1 MKQISI
7 IILSVVFALT
17 AFAIKGNTAPAQPT
31 DSTIFK
37 VHLDNKEYQVWLD
50 IDFYNNNIIVPKQ
63 EVFGPVPGY
72 LGAVRDTRKW
82 IISDA
87 IVKGR
92 SAQLTIINDYGSEDL
107 KARLTLNADSTY
119 TFEQMSGSTIKIVVD
134 NKWLKLPKKL
144 IFTRKK

>member
-119 TFEQMSGSTIKIVVD
+119 TFEQLSGSTIKIVVD
-134 NKWLKLPKKL
+134 NKWLNLPKKL

>member
-17 AFAIKGNTAPAQPT
+17 AFAIKGNTTLAQPT

-119 TFEQMSGSTIKIVVD
+119 TFEQLSGSTIKIVVD

>member
-107 KARLTLNADSTY
+107 KARLTLNADST
-119 TFEQMSGSTIKIVVD
+119 
-134 NKWLKLPKKL
+134 
-144 IFTRKK
+144 